1 MATDRKKTT
10 GLGAVGKKDLPDG
23 RPEGVSI
30 SVPSSPHDNS
40 MWFQIINTHLSGL
53 EARLAPLKRNV
64 PNAIIN
70 TNPIDTIDRLME
82 SFFGDAETIEHKC
95 SNDGGKTLDPAKF
108 FEYLTKAFSKI
119 VTIID
124 SKEAQQF
131 YSIEDRAVILENC
144 QRNLS
149 FMAAIVP
156 GVSAEFEKY
165 VSDPDNGGVVPG
177 AFRPLGSTSG
187 VRRSNTQPYLGVATV
202 PGEATQAET
211 APASEAVPS
220 STNRRSS
227 IPISSEQL
235 YPARARRKTLRPIAA
250 PREKQSTLVGLDD
263 MARKFSEDR
272 DNGVLEIDDVVAE
285 PVPTAVTSFE
295 NVQADPVGHITSMLP
310 PPMVEAIAEQEA
322 QHKLEAV
329 QRAALKEFEKLFVE
343 AYEDY
348 FREYAKIYHQ
358 AIALINSEEAEP
370 VKKAAHVLEGE
381 KLIEDLEVDL
391 MKDPEEIAEI
401 AYGLALE
408 KMNATP
414 ESYPG
419 FLEFYLERGK
429 LDYDVQFKHHAK
441 AVFAENS
448 RKFVDNYLPI
458 FLAKMVT
465 PQGVKRTLNIHYN
478 AITDAQKN
486 GNPVPKDLEALEE
499 IIGQIILKDAVILY
513 EDWAPRLAS
522 ALASQTFL
530 SLGENLYRS
539 KKPELAWGLY
549 FYQESKREITD
560 QVYQP
565 IFDAYLP
572 LCEEYQDVL
581 RPDVQA
587 NVDKI
592 TAEYAA
598 TVAGVATDTVDLS
611 TDIQTG
617 ETELSDEDLLA
628 LDEAL
633 DQGVVV
639 ETGEAAVSREELAE
653 INRYENEDSF
663 GEMDFSD
670 DGFSGADLTAQGD
683 RVSTLELQLRKMMDS
698 MSGVH
703 IHELPQE
710 ITLDSVIIGDD
721 MPYEVSD
728 NKLPPLPDVID
739 PATFMGDDKSF
750 KNFVMSILQSPDKVV
765 EFRGYAFGITDI
777 GGFIMAKDG
786 WIILQDKV
794 TEQIEYYDELGQ
806 FHEKNSEVV
815 LGTWYFRPP
824 NMLFPARRPAAGEK
838 EQSRPLSMTIED
850 VRAFY
855 NKMPKDYIRALYMKS
870 FEDSAGIADP
880 FPNFVTEDPFKYD
893 GSAEALLSSLGE
905 DPNLTVGPTAIGAP
919 DVVSEVLTH
928 LPSTTEL
935 YGAMDEND
943 RPTMPPAADI
953 TQDEITR
960 PKIPAL
966 KKKSS
971 GWKYALAAA
980 AMTAMGAMGYS
991 GYKATQQNSLDSAV
1005 SSSSASNANSA
1016 KPVDSAKVAEVLNT
1030 QPQPVMTVTPKPVV
1044 QPPVVDIDKLP
1055 TRTYVSQ
1062 TVLDQIPSKY
1072 TRAVVETG
1080 KLTVEG
1086 NGLGWAAQ
1094 IATPFTRIATPQQQA
1109 KINELMHEL
1118 NVGLY
1123 ASSVKKYE
1131 NAANVNAILMDPS
1144 HAEYNRVKF
1153 LIKPNVMGNPYN
1165 WDWKIFSRK
1174 TGKSWDVQA
1183 AYEYYQTFENEAM
1196 ARNMDRHSPG
1206 VLHMGAW
1213 GGDVVEVYKDAK
1225 FMTFMVDV
1233 ADVIGIDL
1241 KPPTTG
1247 SVDPSLLRKKAPE
1260 APSFV
1265 PGLDNAPGNIQP
1277 VENKTGFLSPNAPD
1291 LNFGFGTMYGNGT
1304 QIEQPKY
1311 TFNFKP
1317 AAVDVEP
1324 ASFDVDLSDLEPSVL
1339 ALGGI
1344 DDISVDV
1351 DLSEFNGSTLADTV
1365 LDDSIDVDL
1374 SDLNAL
1380 AEADAFDAEWDN
1392 IAAQHEAQKVVSP
1405 FAERVAQVKSNR
1417 REALM
1422 KRGEVWVP
1430 SLSDDMSGSAML
1442 AFENGFLKECTSASQ
1457 QQKVRVILSK
1467 VRLSSLEEYE
1477 ALEDGST
1484 YAKLSEKDVDALR
1497 NALHEPSIEDE
1508 LAAIDAGWDLDEP
1521 VAPAVKLEDELAAID
1536 AGWDLEE
1543 QTPESAMIVDVTRKI
1558 NQRVGT
1564 VRLSA

>member
-1 MATDRKKTT
+1 MATDRKKTYT
-10 GLGAVGKKDLPDG
+10 GLGAVGKNDLPDA
-23 RPEGVSI
+23 RPEGSSI
-30 SVPSSPHDNS
+30 DVPSSPYDDS

-70 TNPIDTIDRLME
+70 ANPIDTIDRLME
-82 SFFGDAETIEHKC
+82 GFFGDAETLGRKC

-119 VTIID
+119 VKIIE
-124 SKEAQQF
+124 SKEAHQF
-131 YSIEDRAVILENC
+131 YDKEDRTLILENC

-156 GVSAEFEKY
+156 GVSAEFEKF
-165 VSDPDNGGVVPG
+165 VSDPENGGVVPG
-177 AFRPLGSTSG
+177 AFRPLDS
-187 VRRSNTQPYLGVATV
+187 A
-202 PGEATQAET
+202 PGEAQTEAT
-211 APASEAVPS
+211 PAPEAVTS

-235 YPARARRKTLRPIAA
+235 YPSRARRKTLRPAA

-263 MARKFSEDR
+263 MAKKFSEDR
-272 DNGVLEIDDVVAE
+272 DNGVLEIDDIVVE
-285 PVPTAVTSFE
+285 PVPSTVASFE
-295 NVQADPVGHITSMLP
+295 NVQPDPVGHITSMLP
-310 PPMVEAIAEQEA
+310 PPMVEAIAEQET
-322 QHKLEAV
+322 QHKLEV
-329 QRAALKEFEKLFVE
+329 LQRAALKEFEKLFVE

-348 FREYAKIYHQ
+348 FREYAKIYDR
-358 AIALINSEEAEP
+358 AKALISSDATDQ
-370 VKKAAHVLEGE
+370 VSEGE
-381 KLIEDLEVDL
+381 KLIEDLNEQL

-401 AYGLALE
+401 AYDLALE
-408 KMNATP
+408 KMNADP
-414 ESYPG
+414 EGYPS
-419 FLEFYLERGK
+419 FLEFYLEQGK
-429 LDYDVQFKHHAK
+429 VNYDADFKQHVK
-441 AVFAENS
+441 TVFAEKS
-448 RKFVDNYLPI
+448 RGFVEDYLPLL
-458 FLAKMVT
+458 LAKMVT
-465 PQGVKRTLNIHYN
+465 PYGVRRDLNIHYN
-478 AITDAQKN
+478 ALATAKKS
-486 GNPVPKDLEALEE
+486 GNPVPKDLAAFEE
-499 IIGQIILKDAVILY
+499 IIGQIISKDAKILY
-513 EDWAPRLAS
+513 VDWAPKLAS
-522 ALASQTFL
+522 ALASQIFL

-539 KKPELAWGLY
+539 KKAELAWGLY

-572 LCEEYQDVL
+572 FCEEYQDSL

-587 NVDKI
+587 NIDKV

-598 TVAGVATDTVDLS
+598 QLAALNTTTTSVPVDLS
-611 TDIQTG
+611 TEDIETG
-617 ETELSDEDLLA
+617 ETELTNEELLY

-633 DQGVVV
+633 DQGVIV
-639 ETGEAAVSREELAE
+639 ETSEAAVSREELAE
-653 INRYENEDSF
+653 INRYENAASF

-670 DGFSGADLTAQGD
+670 DDFSGVDSVTPGD
-683 RVSTLELQLRKMMDS
+683 RVSSIELQLCKMMNNMD
-698 MSGVH
+698 GIH

-710 ITLDSVIIGDD
+710 YTLNSVIVGDD
-721 MPYEVSD
+721 MPYVDSK
-728 NKLPPLPDVID
+728 NTLPPLPDVID
-739 PATFMGDDKSF
+739 PATFMGDDKGF
-750 KNFVMSILQSPDKVV
+750 KQFVMSILKSPDKVV

-786 WIILQDKV
+786 WIVFQDKV

-824 NMLFPARRPAAGEK
+824 NMLFPVRRPAAGEK
-838 EQSRPLSMTIED
+838 GHSRPLSMTIED

-855 NKMPKDYIRALYMKS
+855 NKMPRGYIRALYMKS
-870 FEDSAGIADP
+870 FEDSTGIADP
-880 FPNFVTEDPFKYD
+880 FEGVAEDKFLFPV
-893 GSAEALLSSLGE
+893 AEK
-905 DPNLTVGPTAIGAP
+905 DPSLTVGPTAIDAP
-919 DVVSEVLTH
+919 DVVSEVITS
-928 LPSTTEL
+928 LPSAKES
-935 YGAMDEND
+935 YGAMNEND
-943 RPTMPPAADI
+943 RPTMPLAAEI
-953 TQDEITR
+953 TQDEVTR
-960 PKIPAL
+960 PRIPAL
-966 KKKSS
+966 KKKKS

-980 AMTAMGAMGYS
+980 AMTAMGALGYS

-1005 SSSSASNANSA
+1005 SSSSASNVNSA

-1030 QPQPVMTVTPKPVV
+1030 QPQPLTTANPQPNVL
-1044 QPPVVDIDKLP
+1044 PPVVDIDKLP

-1131 NAANVNAILMDPS
+1131 NAANVNAILMDPN

-1153 LIKPNVMGNPYN
+1153 LIKPNVMGNPYK

-1183 AYEYYQTFENEAM
+1183 AYEYYQTFEKEAM
-1196 ARNMDRHSPG
+1196 SRNMDRHSPG

-1213 GGDVVEVYKDAK
+1213 GGDVVEVYKDAR

-1233 ADVIGIDL
+1233 ADVVGIDL

-1247 SVDPSLLRKKAPE
+1247 IVDPSLLQRKAPE

-1265 PGLDNAPGNIQP
+1265 PSLDNAPGNIQP
-1277 VENKTGFLSPNAPD
+1277 VENKTGFLNPISPD
-1291 LNFGFGTMYGNGT
+1291 SNFGFGTMYGNST

-1324 ASFDVDLSDLEPSVL
+1324 ASFDVDLSDIEPSVL
-1339 ALGGI
+1339 ALAGV

-1380 AEADAFDAEWDN
+1380 AEADAIDAEWDN
-1392 IAAQHEAQKVVSP
+1392 LAAQHEAQKVDSP
-1405 FAERVAQVKSNR
+1405 FAERVAQVKNNR

-1422 KRGEVWVP
+1422 KFGEVWVP
-1430 SLSDDMSGSAML
+1430 SLSDDMAGSAML

-1457 QQKVRVILSK
+1457 QQKVRMILSK

-1484 YAKLSEKDVDALR
+1484 YAKLNEKDMNALR
-1497 NALHEPSIEDE
+1497 TALNEPSIEDE
-1508 LAAIDAGWDLDEP
+1508 LAAIDAGWDDEP
-1521 VAPAVKLEDELAAID
+1521 VVANRPELDELAAID
-1536 AGWDLEE
+1536 AGWDIEE
-1543 QTPESAMIVDVTRKI
+1543 QTPEHAMIVDVTRKI